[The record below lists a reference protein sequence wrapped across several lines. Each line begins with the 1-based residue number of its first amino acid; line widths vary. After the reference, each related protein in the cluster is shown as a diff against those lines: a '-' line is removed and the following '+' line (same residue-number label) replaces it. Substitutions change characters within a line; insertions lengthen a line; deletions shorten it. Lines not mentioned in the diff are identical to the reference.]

1 MTTVAD
7 LVKRVQNIQTQIT
20 SLQTKIS
27 DSYEAYIH
35 QGGTPDTTMEND
47 YTSKADMYN
56 RLFQEQE
63 AILQSSGGKS
73 RAQTLQEYVLLLF
86 FVAFAILSITV
97 AVFSQMTSGR
107 GIQVFG
113 LMFLIIVLG
122 SGFIIRYG

>member
-7 LVKRVQNIQTQIT
+7 LVRRVQTIQTQIT

-35 QGGTPDTTMEND
+35 QGATPDTTMEND
-47 YTSKADMYN
+47 YTSKADMYD

-63 AILQSSGGKS
+63 AVLQASGGKS
-73 RAQTLQEYVLLLF
+73 RAQTLQEYVLLF
-86 FVAFAILSITV
+86 FFIAFAILSITV
-97 AVFSQMTSGR
+97 TVFSQMKTGK

-113 LMFLIIVLG
+113 LMALIIVLS